1 MQILYSLTINDFNF
15 RVHFN
20 KNGKSSYFLTGTR
33 MQMKQYKEE
42 RRNGKDHGSSRCF
55 PKSFQMDRRHSRRW
69 KPVSFLPF
77 SFLYLAAPSRI
88 RGKVAFDRSC
98 QLVPEEEPSSSSS
111 SSSTCSSSSLSK
123 KRGEMLTRRFVTF
136 LIFFFFS
143 TFFIFWSFRTI
154 WWTFLLRAKSFFQ
167 EFSILIIL
175 YIFIYSRL
183 YSIFWK

>member
-1 MQILYSLTINDFNF
+1 
-15 RVHFN
+15 
-20 KNGKSSYFLTGTR
+20 

-136 LIFFFFS
+136 LIFFFFDVLY
-143 TFFIFWSFRTI
+143 F
-154 WWTFLLRAKSFFQ
+154 
-167 EFSILIIL
+167 LIISNDL
-175 YIFIYSRL
+175 VNLSTSSQKLFSRIFNLDYFIYFYLFSSL
-183 YSIFWK
+183 FDFLKVN